1 MLNKIQTTIAQLEQS
16 KRIKVLYACES
27 GSRAWGIP
35 SPDSD
40 YDVRFIY
47 VHQLDW
53 YLSLCN
59 HKDTITVKDEEAD
72 LDMTGWD
79 LRKTLQL
86 MKKSNA
92 APLEWMNSSVVY
104 HEAPGFLRRLR
115 KVGETCFSA
124 NAINYHYLSMA
135 RKFYDICA
143 GEEPVK
149 LKIWFYAL
157 RTALNARWIV
167 ENEEM
172 PPTLFKETLSL
183 IEPSIRKEILAL
195 IALKGTKNEDF
206 LFEKEA
212 SLLNLMQESIA
223 LSTAHKTKL
232 PGSKVNMHEMDKFFQ
247 GMIPKP
253 KKKEYRGAKKSTSFT
268 LKSN

>member
-1 MLNKIQTTIAQLEQS
+1 MLKKIQTTIAQLEQS

-27 GSRAWGIP
+27 GSRAWGIS

-59 HKDTITVKDEEAD
+59 HKDTITVKDREAD

-86 MKKSNA
+86 MKKSNTT
-92 APLEWMNSSVVY
+92 PFEWMNSPIIY
-104 HEAPGFLRRLR
+104 HETPGFLRRLR
-115 KVGETCFSA
+115 KVSETCFSP
-124 NAINYHYLSMA
+124 NAVNYHYLSMA
-135 RKFYDICA
+135 RKFYNSCA
-143 GEEPVK
+143 GEESVK
-149 LKIWFYAL
+149 LKTWFYAL

-172 PPTLFKETLSL
+172 PPILFKETLSL
-183 IEPSIRKEILAL
+183 VDAPIRKEILAL
-195 IALKGTKNEDF
+195 IALKSTKNEDF
-206 LFEKEA
+206 LFKKEA
-212 SLLNLMQESIA
+212 SLLHLMQESIA
-223 LSTAHKTKL
+223 LSTANKTNL

-247 GMIPKP
+247 SLIPKP
-253 KKKEYRGAKKSTSFT
+253 HKEYRGAKRSKSFT
-268 LKSN
+268 A